1 MAKLNKNIGRE
12 RVTPTV
18 GKSPI
23 KVTDKRVRNFE
34 GADASMYG
42 KKAQLFQVATNTFSG
57 EDTYYSKAATRDA
70 ELKKLVELVALKD
83 PEWMARFLPW
93 LRGTA
98 NIRTSSIT
106 IAIDTAAVWLKAGI
120 PGGRGLVK
128 SVLQRADE
136 PAEALAYAMSV
147 FGARRIPKPVKR
159 GIADA
164 ASRLYSEYALL
175 NYDSDSNAIR
185 FGDVLE
191 LTHPAPSTPAQ
202 IPLFKY
208 AIDVRH
214 GRPVDAQLQAA
225 QLPMLAKNRIMR
237 YLWNSPDF
245 EASWLDTSFASALK
259 EAGMDWRAVLSALGS
274 KVDKAKLWEALI
286 PNMGYMAL
294 LRNLRNMEQAGIS
307 KDAIR
312 AVCNRLADPVEVA
325 KSKQLPMRFL
335 SAYRNTV
342 SDAFKYAIGE
352 ALEASLGN
360 IPKLTG
366 KTLILIDTSGSMN
379 SNMSDKSGLKR
390 WDAAV
395 IFGIALARSC
405 EDAEIVSF
413 SDAQIGYSHW
423 SGRTCTGEP
432 SKLFPE
438 VRGESLLRGISRW
451 ESGGFFL
458 GAGTDTAGAVNR
470 HFRDHKRIIILTDE
484 QAQGTGDPYARIPA
498 DVVKIDV
505 NLAGYGHSHAPAT
518 TPNLIKLAGL
528 TDSMFTMIP
537 WLEAGLDE
545 SWPF

>member
-1 MAKLNKNIGRE
+1 MAKLNKASM
-12 RVTPTV
+12 PASTV

-23 KVTDKRVRNFE
+23 KITDKLVSNFE
-34 GADASMYG
+34 GSDASMYG
-42 KKAQLFQVATNTFSG
+42 KKSQIMLAAMNTFSG
-57 EDTYYSKAATRDA
+57 EDTHYSKAATRDA
-70 ELKKLVELVALKD
+70 ELRKLVQFVALKD
-83 PEWMARFLPW
+83 PDWMTRFLPW

-106 IAIDTAAVWLKAGI
+106 MAVDTVAVWLKAGI
-120 PGGRGLVK
+120 PGGRGLIN
-128 SVLQRADE
+128 SVLARADE
-136 PAEALAYAMSV
+136 PGEALAYAMSV
-147 FGARRIPKPVKR
+147 FGNGHRIPKPVKR

-164 ASRLYSEYALL
+164 AQRLYSEYTLL

-191 LTHPAPSTPAQ
+191 LTHPNVNDVRQSH
-202 IPLFKY
+202 LFKY

-214 GRPVDAQLQAA
+214 GRDFGDRNFYDT
-225 QLPMLAKNRIMR
+225 LPMIAERQR
-237 YLWNSPDF
+237 RTEQWRDGQ
-245 EASWLDTSFASALK
+245 WLKSLLPEHMKTAGIRWEFA
-259 EAGMDWRAVLSALGS
+259 LSQLGS
-274 KVDKAKLWEALI
+274 KVDKATLWEALI

-307 KDAIR
+307 KEMIR
-312 AVCNRLADPVEVA
+312 QVCNRLADPVEVA

-335 SAYRNTV
+335 SAYRNTL

-352 ALEASLGN
+352 ALDLSLRN
-360 IPKLTG
+360 IPKLLG
-366 KTLILIDTSGSMN
+366 KTLILVDTSGSMN
-379 SNMSDKSGLKR
+379 SNMSGRSELKR

-395 IFGIALARSC
+395 IFGLALARQC

-413 SDAQIGYSHW
+413 SDAQVGFSHW
-423 SGRTCTGEP
+423 SQRQATGIP
-432 SKLFPE
+432 SKVFDQ
-438 VRGESLLRGISRW
+438 VRGESLLRGIERW
-451 ESGGFFL
+451 DKGGFFL

-470 HFRDHKRIIILTDE
+470 HFTDHKRIIILGDE
-484 QAQGTGDPYARIPA
+484 EGRTGNPYARIPA
-498 DVVKIDV
+498 DVLKWDL

-528 TDSMFTMIP
+528 TDSMFDMIP

>member
-1 MAKLNKNIGRE
+1 MAKLNKAPT
-12 RVTPTV
+12 TPTV

-23 KVTDKRVRNFE
+23 KITDKRVRNFE

-42 KKAQLFQVATNTFSG
+42 KKSQILLAATNTFSG
-57 EDTYYSKAATRDA
+57 EDTHYSKAATRDA
-70 ELKKLVELVALKD
+70 ELRKLVQFVALKD
-83 PEWMARFLPW
+83 PDWMTRFLPW

-106 IAIDTAAVWLKAGI
+106 MAIDTVEVWLKAGI
-120 PGGRGLVK
+120 PGGRGLIN

-136 PAEALAYAMSV
+136 PGEALAYAMSV

-164 ASRLYSEYALL
+164 ASRLYSEYTLL

-185 FGDVLE
+185 FADVLE
-191 LTHPAPSTPAQ
+191 LTHPSPSTPAQ

-214 GRPVDAQLQAA
+214 NRDLTGAEN
-225 QLPMLAKNRIMR
+225 LPMVRANARLKAF
-237 YLWNSPDF
+237 WNNSNPSWII
-245 EASWLDTSFASALK
+245 ASLSSDLK
-259 EAGMDWRAVLSALGS
+259 AAGIDWRTAHSVLGQ
-274 KVDKAKLWEALI
+274 KGVDKAKLWEALI

-307 KDAIR
+307 KDAIK
-312 AVCNRLADPVEVA
+312 AVCNRLADPAEVA

-335 SAYRNTV
+335 SAYRNVV

-352 ALEASLGN
+352 ALELSLLN
-360 IPKLTG
+360 VPKLLG

-379 SNMSDKSGLKR
+379 SNMSDKSELKR

-395 IFGIALARSC
+395 IFGIALARQC
-405 EDAEIVSF
+405 ENAEVVSF
-413 SDAQIGYSHW
+413 SDAQTGYSRW
-423 SGRTCTGEP
+423 SQRMVTGVP
-432 SKLFPE
+432 SKVFPE
-438 VRGESLLRGISRW
+438 VRGESLLRGIARW
-451 ESGGFFL
+451 ESGDFFL

-470 HFRDHKRIIILTDE
+470 HFRDHKRIIILGDE
-484 QAQGTGDPYARIPA
+484 EGQTGNPYTRIPA
-498 DVVKIDV
+498 DIIKIDI
-505 NLAGYGHSHAPAT
+505 NLAGYGRSHAPAT

-528 TDSMFTMIP
+528 TDAMFDMIP